1 MAIKA
6 LVYDNF
12 GVLMDQVYSS
22 LRYVLPDQARG
33 RLLQIL
39 DHADR
44 GDISDQAE
52 LEQLTA
58 LLDEYHLDGAGQ
70 IAAAIQRSER
80 NADLFDFIAR
90 SRGQYKTALLSNVS
104 AVIWNYYTQAELNR
118 YFDVVVLSYQEGI
131 MKPDHRIYQ
140 LTCDRLG
147 VRPDECVFADDN
159 DANVVAA
166 GEVGMHGI
174 VFTTNQD
181 YFAKL
186 QEIITNA

>member
-1 MAIKA
+1 
-6 LVYDNF
+6 
-12 GVLMDQVYSS
+12 
-22 LRYVLPDQARG
+22 
-33 RLLQIL
+33 
-39 DHADR
+39 
-44 GDISDQAE
+44 
-52 LEQLTA
+52 
-58 LLDEYHLDGAGQ
+58 
-70 IAAAIQRSER
+70 
-80 NADLFDFIAR
+80 
-90 SRGQYKTALLSNVS
+90 
-104 AVIWNYYTQAELNR
+104 
-118 YFDVVVLSYQEGI
+118 

-159 DANVVAA
+159 DANVIAA